1 MANIE
6 VTLPQMGEGVIE
18 ATITRWLVEQDSYI
32 EEDEP
37 IVEIATDKV
46 DSEIPSPVKGKIVRF
61 FFNEGETPKVGDV
74 IAIIN
79 TRKNGT
85 EKNVHEVPVS
95 FESKEIGSLK
105 DADVSDLLSGEL
117 ILSAKTNE
125 DGYISPFIRNY
136 AKQRGIS
143 YNELIEISG
152 SGTNGEIRKDDVLNY
167 FKSRKML
174 INNKKQN
181 STEYKPNKNSISP
194 EYKLKEGEEFIEID
208 KTRRLIAEHMVRSV
222 HEAPHVTSIIE
233 SDITHIVQWRERI
246 KDYFL
251 TTNGVKLT
259 YTPIITE
266 VVVKALKEFP
276 GINVSFIQDKIVLKK
291 YINIGIATAL
301 PDHNLIVP
309 VVRNADKKNLVKLAI
324 EIADLTSRARHNDL
338 KPGETNEGTFTITN
352 LGMVGNITGTP
363 IINQPESAI
372 LAVGAIKKRPWAV
385 EIDGEY
391 TVGIR
396 DILTLSLSYD
406 HRVIDGALGGA
417 FLSRIGQLLESYSP
431 DS

>member
-18 ATITRWLVEQDSYI
+18 ATITRWLVEKDSYI

-46 DSEIPSPVKGKIVRF
+46 DSEIPSPAKGKIIRF

-74 IAIIN
+74 IAIISSN
-79 TRKNGT
+79 KNGS
-85 EKNVHEVPVS
+85 EKNIQEELTSQEKKELNVINDTDGAEV
-95 FESKEIGSLK
+95 
-105 DADVSDLLSGEL
+105 LLNEPFISNKTGEKS
-117 ILSAKTNE
+117 I
-125 DGYISPFIRNY
+125 ISPFIRNY

-143 YNELIEISG
+143 YNELKGIPG
-152 SGTNGEIRKDDVLNY
+152 SGNDGEIRKEDVLNY
-167 FKSRKML
+167 FKNHKALRHSNMANGDK
-174 INNKKQN
+174 
-181 STEYKPNKNSISP
+181 SGSISKP
-194 EYKLKEGEEFIEID
+194 ERQSYSLKEGEEFIEID
-208 KTRRLIAEHMVRSV
+208 KTRKLIAEHMVRSV

-233 SDITHIVQWRERI
+233 SDITHIVQWRERS
-246 KDYFL
+246 KDAFL
-251 TTNGVKLT
+251 VNNGVKLT

-309 VVRNADKKNLVKLAI
+309 VVRDADKKNLEKLAI
-324 EIADLTSRARHNDL
+324 EVSDLTFRARNNSL
-338 KPGETNEGTFTITN
+338 KPGETNGGTFTITN

-372 LAVGAIKKRPWAV
+372 LAVGAIKKRPWAI
-385 EIDGEY
+385 ELNGEY
-391 TVGIR
+391 TIGVR

-417 FLSRIGQLLESYSP
+417 FLSRIGQLLESYTP
-431 DS
+431 DF